1 MFPGCSLNVWHS
13 PCRCGSQVRGWGCVD
28 ETYVDAVGWMGAVYT
43 LVVFCIGNTL
53 FVNLFTSVLIDTFI
67 TTKREKK
74 REMQAQG

>member
-1 MFPGCSLNVWHS
+1 LARPQVISGENWNDNVAN
-13 PCRCGSQVRGWGCVD
+13 
-28 ETYVDAVGWMGAVYT
+28 YVDAVGWMGAVYT